1 MAPDEINPWIGLR
14 EQRSIAFST
23 GVRLG
28 ALAAIAGCAT
38 SAMRISRSGS
48 APIDRLFVLVLSA
61 FVATVVWGVCAGLWL
76 SRATSRRYR
85 ALEALLES
93 SGERVAR
100 WCPASVRH
108 EGGALLRGALART
121 NDGVWLV
128 ILQNNVKIALGQKA
142 PVRGARGL
150 GWGAA
155 LLGAPCE
162 PLAFDGQVVYVD
174 RALAVLEEE
183 SDR

>member
-108 EGGALLRGALART
+108 EGGALLRRARADERRCLVGDFAEQREDSART
-121 NDGVWLV
+121 EGPR
-128 ILQNNVKIALGQKA
+128 ARARARLG
-142 PVRGARGL
+142 RGAARRS
-150 GWGAA
+150 
-155 LLGAPCE
+155 
-162 PLAFDGQVVYVD
+162 V
-174 RALAVLEEE
+174 
-183 SDR
+183 